1 MLWKLSCLGLECTWR
16 IYYIEL
22 RLLHL
27 CPCASLG
34 VCWWAWSSGVAPTE
48 HRQKW
53 SWRSSDY
60 VNFPNP
66 VFSNPVFR
74 IRLSE
79 PNPVFRIRLSGSNP
93 VFRIRLPGPNPIFQI
108 LFPFSE
114 SRFGIPFSESDCPG
128 RISFSES
135 DCPGR
140 FRQQIKTRNCR
151 VKWTDARSEFIYK
164 ICKPWQNEAHCTWF
178 NGRKN
183 IYAMNNMVILDH

>member
-1 MLWKLSCLGLECTWR
+1 MHMKNILYWADAAAPVPMCKSGSVLMGLKLWSCTYRTQTKMILTELGLREFSESR
-16 IYYIEL
+16 
-22 RLLHL
+22 
-27 CPCASLG
+27 
-34 VCWWAWSSGVAPTE
+34 
-48 HRQKW
+48 
-53 SWRSSDY
+53 
-60 VNFPNP
+60 FPNP
-66 VFSNPVFR
+66 VFSNLVFR
-74 IRLSE
+74 IRLSK

-114 SRFGIPFSESDCPG
+114 SRFGIPFSESDCSG

-135 DCPGR
+135 DCLGR
-140 FRQQIKTRNCR
+140 FRQWIKTRNCR
-151 VKWTDARSEFIYK
+151 VEWTDARSEFIYK